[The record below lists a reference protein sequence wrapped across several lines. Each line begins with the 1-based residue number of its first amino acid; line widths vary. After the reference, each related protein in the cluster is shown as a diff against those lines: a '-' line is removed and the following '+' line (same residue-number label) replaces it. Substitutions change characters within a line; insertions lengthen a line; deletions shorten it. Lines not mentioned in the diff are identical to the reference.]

1 MIAHRLSTIRKA
13 DHIIVLRNGT
23 KLEEGTHEE
32 LISIEEGL
40 YKGLVQAQALAKDSS
55 EPEESENDLIPALLR
70 QLSNIEPVRTMS
82 AIGSE
87 ATQIEEGTYGQYKK
101 KSFFTTVGL
110 LLYEQRAHWPWYCV
124 VLMAAMAAG
133 CKSSIPFRTLSQV
146 LTRTSRQRAPELVPF
161 AANKCFHIH
170 RSAT

>member
-32 LISIEEGL
+32 LLSIDEGL

-55 EPEESENDLIPALLR
+55 DPKDPTHDLIPALSR
-70 QLSNIEPVRTMS
+70 QLSDVEPVKTTS
-82 AIGSE
+82 IVGDE
-87 ATQIEEGTYGQYKK
+87 VTQMEEGTYGQYKK

-110 LLYEQRAHWPWYCV
+110 LLYEQRSQWSWYV
-124 VLMAAMAAG
+124 IVLAAAMAAG
-133 CKSSIPFRTLSQV
+133 CKYLLHF
-146 LTRTSRQRAPELVPF
+146 
-161 AANKCFHIH
+161 
-170 RSAT
+170 